1 MVEAHGRQIC
11 LSISQIKCNNEKIP
25 SFLGMKFFTGLYLG
39 DLLLRSSPALFL
51 PPSSIQEL
59 QEDTSDLFSFFFFSP
74 PFSFTKKRTALC
86 MWHVWS
92 TTGPQLKPRDK
103 NIIAVSAGRKRI
115 RALQIGPFP
124 ILMGQT
130 CEACAASRSA
140 MERISLK

>member
-11 LSISQIKCNNEKIP
+11 PSISQIKCNNEKIP
-25 SFLGMKFFTGLYLG
+25 SFLGMKFFMGLYLG

-59 QEDTSDLFSFFFFSP
+59 QEDTSDLFSFFFSP
-74 PFSFTKKRTALC
+74 PFSFTKKHTALC
-86 MWHVWS
+86 MWHAWS

-103 NIIAVSAGRKRI
+103 DIIAVSAGRKRI